1 MLLSFY
7 YLRLISDNINTAS
20 KDVNRYSKKKL
31 RCPGAAPEGSAQ
43 KTLGF

>member
-1 MLLSFY
+1 MSTG
-7 YLRLISDNINTAS
+7 TA
-20 KDVNRYSKKKL
+20 KKKL